1 MPGLADPVLWSVCAS
16 TIKALHGRTV
26 PVSRGTRMSFLHPRH
41 RTAAQP
47 AAMEPSDNRS
57 ATTQP
62 SLDSPPELRGLT
74 LKQRLEGLPGEPFD
88 VAWSPDG
95 NTLAATSQ
103 GGGVA
108 VWSEAAG
115 QRVRLLHGHETAG
128 VSGLAWHPTGRML
141 ATASFDSTVRLW
153 DLDAGTSQ
161 VLCRLDP
168 QPYGLSWSPDGRR
181 VAVTDEG
188 GGLGVWDVEQAA
200 LIRHA
205 HIHEAEVNCVRWSP
219 DGRLVVTGSDD
230 TTIAVSTSED
240 LQLVRRLSGGSDYIG
255 DVVLSPGGDKVVG
268 GSSGTVGVWDLH
280 TGQQLVLLEGHT
292 ESVLCVRFSPDG
304 EFVASGSA
312 DWTVRLWRCR
322 DWECVAI
329 VPNAMT
335 NGLGG
340 LAFHPRLPMLA
351 VKNK

>member
-1 MPGLADPVLWSVCAS
+1 
-16 TIKALHGRTV
+16 
-26 PVSRGTRMSFLHPRH
+26 
-41 RTAAQP
+41 
-47 AAMEPSDNRS
+47 
-57 ATTQP
+57 
-62 SLDSPPELRGLT
+62 
-74 LKQRLEGLPGEPFD
+74 
-88 VAWSPDG
+88 
-95 NTLAATSQ
+95 
-103 GGGVA
+103 
-108 VWSEAAG
+108 
-115 QRVRLLHGHETAG
+115 
-128 VSGLAWHPTGRML
+128 ML

-329 VPNAMT
+329 VPS
-335 NGLGG
+335 LGIS
-340 LAFHPRLPMLA
+340 
-351 VKNK
+351 